1 MRQNEKLSM
10 RDLNKQKGQ
19 SLVELALT
27 ITILLTLLAG
37 TFDIG
42 SAFLDFVAMR
52 DAAQEGATYASL
64 FPTDT
69 EGIIQSV
76 QSSSTVPIN
85 FSTFVEDC
93 DTNSPNGICI
103 EFAGDQCS
111 GNQVTITVR
120 YLYRLIVPFVG
131 GFLGTQDIPLRASV
145 TNEIMTTVCE

>member
-1 MRQNEKLSM
+1 MIQKNPKVHNSSS
-10 RDLNKQKGQ
+10 QKGQ

-37 TFDIG
+37 AFDVG
-42 SAFLDFVAMR
+42 NAFLDFVAMR
-52 DAAQEGATYASL
+52 DAAQEGATYASI

-69 EGIIQSV
+69 AGIIQSV
-76 QSSSTVPIN
+76 QLSSSVPVN

-93 DTNSPNGICI
+93 DTTSPNGICI
-103 EFAGDQCS
+103 SFASEQCS

-145 TNEIMTTVCE
+145 TNEIMTTACD